1 MRLIPTS
8 CVVEAYNTA
17 GQNPLSR
24 APIAALLRPE
34 RASKRRSRGLAA
46 LVKRLRVT
54 ENDLRDRSGIPLVFW
69 LGHTVFP
76 SLASLVVDKCKD
88 FGNDHVALLRQL
100 LPLTLHALNVGGANK
115 FSWDLAS
122 SFPSL
127 RALFVGG
134 NIELQRVYPW
144 KLTTLTRV
152 ELVVRY
158 STELMDS
165 LARFCPSLR
174 TVQLDFGD
182 HQVKPPLTIG
192 VNFPALRHLTLA
204 GASSAFITECVIE
217 ALSKRHPMKAIR
229 VHDANFSH
237 FVTATDDYLSL
248 LTKITQFCDP
258 TALRTLVIF
267 PRELRDIPT
276 YSAVPASYLRPLAS
290 LSGLLK
296 LMLVSWHGLA
306 FSDANCAQLPVWWP
320 RIHSLYLRNMSLGSK
335 PLTLAAL
342 LPFAE
347 KCASLRTLSLVLDAR
362 SPLPEIPPSL
372 SPSSTLEDLRMLT
385 SPISREN
392 VDGVARFLAALF
404 PRLRS
409 VYASSISPYKPIWD
423 EVSAKL
429 SHSTSVPSEESC
441 SYAGDTRT
449 PQLPNSRGDEKE
461 GGNKD
466 KPHANNV
473 EAADM
478 SSDSPIAR
486 QGLTDSHVG
495 AGEDRTSNSVRAPSM
510 IKADADIASQPP
522 TSGPSS
528 PGSTRQRLA
537 ELEQHNSV
545 LEKQN
550 SALEKAR
557 AKLERRYNVTMEDHL
572 DMEINDLQRRNSD
585 LVRDLADAK
594 KQKEVLARELKETE
608 AHYESQEKR
617 LLALEHSI
625 KAETEMARAI
635 EAVRQERDELS
646 WRLTSVCR
654 ERDEYANRYEALEHH
669 ADEVQAS
676 YKDAERRV
684 LEMTADRASVHKA
697 LTDLALRTSGMPGTA
712 Q

>member
-1 MRLIPTS
+1 MRLIPTIY
-8 CVVEAYNTA
+8 VVEAYNTA
-17 GQNPLSR
+17 RQNPLSR
-24 APIAALLRPE
+24 APIAALPRPE

-88 FGNDHVALLRQL
+88 FGTDHVALLRQL

-122 SFPSL
+122 SFPNL

-158 STELMDS
+158 STVLMEA
-165 LARFCPSLR
+165 LARFCPTLHA
-174 TVQLDFGD
+174 VYLDFGD
-182 HQVKPPLTIG
+182 DHIEVKPPLTMG
-192 VNFPALRHLTLA
+192 ANFPALRHLTVA
-204 GASSAFITECVIE
+204 GASSAFITECIIE
-217 ALSKRHPMKAIR
+217 ALSKRHPMKAIC
-229 VHDANFSH
+229 VHHASVSH
-237 FVTATDDYLSL
+237 FVPATTGYLSI
-248 LTKITQFCDP
+248 LTKINRFCDP

-267 PRELRDIPT
+267 PRKLGDIPI
-276 YSAVPASYLRPLAS
+276 YSAVPASDLRPLAS

-296 LMLVSWHGLA
+296 LILVSWHGLA
-306 FSDANCAQLPVWWP
+306 FSDADCAQLPVWWP
-320 RIHSLYLRNMSLGSK
+320 RMHFLYLRNMSLGSK

-347 KCASLRTLSLVLDAR
+347 KCANLRTLSLLLDALIT
-362 SPLPEIPPSL
+362 LPEIPPSL
-372 SPSSTLEDLRMLT
+372 SPPSMLEYLGVIT
-385 SPISREN
+385 SPIAREG

-404 PRLRS
+404 PKLRS
-409 VYASSISPYKPIWD
+409 VHASSVSPYKPIWD
-423 EVSAKL
+423 EVSVKL
-429 SHSTSVPSEESC
+429 SRGPSVPSEEGC

-449 PQLPNSRGDEKE
+449 PQLHNSRGDEKE
-461 GGNKD
+461 GGNED

-478 SSDSPIAR
+478 SLDSPVAR
-486 QGLTDSHVG
+486 QGFTDLHVG
-495 AGEDRTSNSVRAPSM
+495 AGDDRTSTSVRTPS

-522 TSGPSS
+522 TSGSSS

-545 LEKQN
+545 LKKQN
-550 SALEKAR
+550 AELEKAR
-557 AKLERRYNVTMEDHL
+557 AKLERRYNTMEDRL
-572 DMEINDLQRRNSD
+572 DMEINDLQQRNTDLVSD
-585 LVRDLADAK
+585 LTEAK

-635 EAVRQERDELS
+635 EAIRQERDELS
-646 WRLTSVCR
+646 RRLTSVCR
-654 ERDEYANRYEALEHH
+654 ERDEHADRYEALKHH
-669 ADEVQAS
+669 SDDVQAR
-676 YKDAERRV
+676 YEDAERRI
-684 LEMTADRASVHKA
+684 LEMTADRASVHRA
-697 LTDLALRTSGMPGTA
+697 LTDLALRTSGTSGTA
-712 Q
+712 